1 MASTAVSTPMQDHE
15 GYFAVLIGDI
25 ARSRSFEDQQEL
37 FNGLKSH
44 FKWVNQYVEAEQA
57 LELGFEQGDEFQ
69 AAYRSIESAVKASIL
84 LRMRF
89 KLNAL
94 KPKARDM
101 DVRVGL
107 GYGQITAYDKTI
119 APRGQSGDAWWN
131 AREAIEEAESRRG
144 QHGMPKSINTRFK
157 GSDPGI
163 EGFINAML
171 LAVDQ
176 VLYRMDRRGIHITLA
191 LLQGEQQKAIARQLN
206 TSQSTISRSAREQ
219 GANTIKA
226 IFEELGGVDFS

>member
-1 MASTAVSTPMQDHE
+1 MHE
-15 GYFAVLIGDI
+15 HQGHYTVLIGDI
-25 ARSRSFEDQQEL
+25 ADSRSFDNQREL
-37 FNGLKSH
+37 FDRMQEH
-44 FKWVNQYVEAEQA
+44 FRWLNERIEAAQA

-89 KLNAL
+89 KLDAM

-107 GYGQITAYDKTI
+107 GYGRITVYNEEI

-131 AREAIEEAESRRG
+131 AREAIEEAESRQGR
-144 QHGMPKSINTRFK
+144 HGMPRSTKTRFK
-157 GSDPGI
+157 GSSPDI
-163 EGFINAML
+163 ERYVNAML

-176 VLYRMDRRGIHITLA
+176 VLYRMDRRGIHITLQ
-191 LLQGEQQKAIARQLN
+191 LLEGAQQKEIAEQLA
-206 TSQSTISRSAREQ
+206 TSQPTISRSAREQ
-219 GANTIKA
+219 GANTMRA
-226 IFEELGGVDFS
+226 ILDELGGVTFT

>member
-1 MASTAVSTPMQDHE
+1 MSNPMHDEESH
-15 GYFAVLIGDI
+15 FAVLIGDI
-25 ARSRSFEDQQEL
+25 ARSRSFEDQSEL

-44 FKWVNQYVEAEQA
+44 FKWVNSHVPAEQN

-69 AAYRSIESAVKASIL
+69 AAYRSIQSAVKASIL

-89 KLNAL
+89 KLDAL
-94 KPKARDM
+94 KPRARDM
-101 DVRVGL
+101 DVRFGL
-107 GYGQITAYDKTI
+107 GYGQITAYDPGI

-157 GSDPGI
+157 GAGAPT

-191 LLQGEQQKAIARQLN
+191 LLRGEQQKAIAQQLN

-226 IFEELGGVDFS
+226 IIAELGGVDFS

>member
-1 MASTAVSTPMQDHE
+1 MQEHEDH
-15 GYFAVLIGDI
+15 YTVLIGDI
-25 ARSRSFEDQQEL
+25 AQSRSFDNQREL
-37 FNGLKSH
+37 FGRMQEH
-44 FKWVNQYVEAEQA
+44 FRWLNERVEAVQA

-69 AAYRSIESAVKASIL
+69 AAYRSIESAVQASIL

-89 KLNAL
+89 KLDAL

-107 GYGQITAYDKTI
+107 GHGQITVYNEDI

-131 AREAIEEAESRRG
+131 AREAIEEAESRPG
-144 QHGMPKSINTRFK
+144 KHGMPKSIKTRFK
-157 GSDPGI
+157 GSSPDI
-163 EGFINAML
+163 EKYVNAML

-176 VLYRMDRRGIHITLA
+176 VLFRMDRRGIHITLQ
-191 LLQGEQQKAIARQLN
+191 LLEGTQQKEIAKQLA
-206 TSQSTISRSAREQ
+206 TSQPTISRTAREQ

-226 IFEELGGVDFS
+226 ILEELGGVTIS